1 MNRTL
6 ARWVSGAALIAGA
19 STPVSAIAQQ
29 TLQGQALVD
38 ALRQGGFVIV
48 MRHTTTETRPDAK
61 AVDLANCVTQRNLTV
76 EGRALA
82 RSIGNAIDALQIPI
96 GRVTASPYCR
106 AEDTAAL
113 AFGHY
118 VTNAGLGEKAIK
130 SEATSA
136 EAAAVLRPLAAAPV
150 AGTNSVFVTH
160 GFNIKS
166 IVGDDFVEGEAAVF
180 KPDGRGGVTL
190 VARVLPQDWAKL
202 RN

>member
-1 MNRTL
+1 MNRTF
-6 ARWVSGAALIAGA
+6 ARWLWCAVLFAGA
-19 STPVSAIAQQ
+19 SLPVGAVAQQ
-29 TLQGQALVD
+29 KLQGQPLVD
-38 ALRQGGFVIV
+38 ALKQGGFVIV
-48 MRHTTTETRPDAK
+48 MRHTTTETKPDAK
-61 AVDLANCVTQRNLTV
+61 AVDLADCATQRNLTV

-82 RSIGNAIDALQIPI
+82 RSIGNAIDTLRIPM
-96 GRVTASPYCR
+96 GRVTASPFCR

-130 SEATSA
+130 NEAASA

-180 KPDGRGGVTL
+180 KPDGKGGATL
-190 VARVLPQDWAKL
+190 VARVLPQNWAKQ
-202 RN
+202 R